1 MPHEF
6 SSIRSK
12 LGEYNNKKSLDLLT
26 QLLNRPGC
34 FRFSFKVDEG
44 KRGRAKINEIF
55 GRSEFSPPFSPP
67 VFLFKYLCGVR
78 I

>member
-1 MPHEF
+1 MNF
-6 SSIRSK
+6 LQFALK

-34 FRFSFKVDEG
+34 FRFSIKVDEG

-55 GRSEFSPPFSPP
+55 GRSEFSSPFSPP
-67 VFLFKYLCGVR
+67 IFLFKYLCGVR